1 MGGIMKQFF
10 HISGSILLVMLILIC
25 IPFTVPKAFGL
36 SIYEVI
42 TDSMTPEYPVGSV
55 IYVEKIQPEKVKVD
69 DVITFSIGTDTSQV
83 MTHRVV
89 AIDSENQTFTTKGDA
104 NKDVDVSP
112 VAFQRVLGKPVYS
125 IKHMGVWVQ
134 VFESTEGRVL
144 LGVLLVLVF
153 ALWFAGDHIEP
164 KMQPENSEHKNN
176 TIKKN
181 NSVVWKI
188 VMLMGAAM
196 VLIAGWNIYRI
207 SKDYSD
213 SNALYS
219 KLSDTY
225 VATEKEKKEG
235 KWYDVAQVNLQ
246 ELKKQNGDVTGWL
259 YFENEDISYPIMYS
273 GDDTTYLHTALDG
286 SYASAGSIFMEE
298 NNHPDFQDSHTI
310 IYGHNMRNLSMF
322 GKLRY
327 YKQKEYYDNHT
338 YFQIF
343 TDKGIYRYQ
352 IFAYADV
359 PADSFVYQVPY
370 GTDDSFTSFIQ
381 QLKKQSYYDTGVDV
395 TQKDKVVTLSTCST
409 TGKRFIVNAVRVDEY
424 LY

>member
-1 MGGIMKQFF
+1 MKQFF

-219 KLSDTY
+219 KISDTY

-286 SYASAGSIFMEE
+286 SYASSGSIFMEE

>member
-1 MGGIMKQFF
+1 MKQFF

-409 TGKRFIVNAVRVDEY
+409 TGKRFIVNAARVDEY

>member
-1 MGGIMKQFF
+1 MKQFF

-181 NSVVWKI
+181 NSIVWKI

-225 VATEKEKKEG
+225 VATEKEKKEE

>member
-1 MGGIMKQFF
+1 MKQFF

-196 VLIAGWNIYRI
+196 VLFAGWNIYRI

-219 KLSDTY
+219 KISDTY

>member
-1 MGGIMKQFF
+1 MKRFF
-10 HISGSILLVMLILIC
+10 HISGSILLIILILIC
-25 IPFTVPKAFGL
+25 IPFTIPKAFGL

-42 TDSMTPEYPVGSV
+42 TDSMTPKYPVGSV

-153 ALWFAGDHIEP
+153 ALWLAGDHIEP

-188 VMLMGAAM
+188 MMLMGAAM

>member
-1 MGGIMKQFF
+1 MKQFF

-153 ALWFAGDHIEP
+153 ALWLAGDHIEP

-381 QLKKQSYYDTGVDV
+381 QLKKQSYYDTGIDV

>member
-1 MGGIMKQFF
+1 MKQFF

-188 VMLMGAAM
+188 MMLMGAAM

-207 SKDYSD
+207 SKNYSD

>member
-1 MGGIMKQFF
+1 MKRFF
-10 HISGSILLVMLILIC
+10 HISGSILLIILILIC
-25 IPFTVPKAFGL
+25 IPFTIPKAFGL

-42 TDSMTPEYPVGSV
+42 TDSMTPKYPVGSV
-55 IYVEKIQPEKVKVD
+55 IYVEKAQPEDIKVD

-89 AIDSENQTFTTKGDA
+89 AIDSENHTFTTKGDA

-112 VAFQRVLGKPVYS
+112 VAFQRLLGKPMCC
-125 IKHMGVWVQ
+125 IKHMGFLVQ
-134 VFESTEGRVL
+134 LFESSEGRVF

-153 ALWFAGDHIEP
+153 VLWFAGDHID
-164 KMQPENSEHKNN
+164 SEVNESADMN
-176 TIKKN
+176 KKDRKKRN
-181 NSVVWKI
+181 GRVVWKL

-225 VATEKEKKEG
+225 VATEKEKKEE
-235 KWYDVAQVNLQ
+235 KWYDAAQVNLQ

-327 YKQKEYYDNHT
+327 YKQKEYYDNHA

-370 GTDDSFTSFIQ
+370 GADDSFKIFIQ
-381 QLKKQSYYDTGVDV
+381 QLKKQSYYDTDVEV
-395 TQKDKVVTLSTCST
+395 TQNDKVVTLSTCST
-409 TGKRFIVNAVRVDEY
+409 TGMRFIVNAVRVDEY

>member
-1 MGGIMKQFF
+1 MKRFF
-10 HISGSILLVMLILIC
+10 HITGSVLLALLILIC

-42 TDSMTPEYPVGSV
+42 TDSMTPDYPVGSV
-55 IYVEKIQPEKVKVD
+55 IYVETEQPENIKVD

-89 AIDSENQTFTTKGDA
+89 AIDYENQTFTTKGDA

-112 VAFQRVLGKPVYS
+112 VAFQRLLGKPVYC
-125 IKHMGVWVQ
+125 IGHMGALVQ
-134 VFESTEGRVL
+134 LFEYTEGRVL
-144 LGVLLVLVF
+144 LGVLLLLVF

-164 KMQPENSEHKNN
+164 KVQQETDENKNN
-176 TIKKN
+176 TKKTRS
-181 NSVVWKI
+181 SVAWKMG
-188 VMLMGAAM
+188 MLLGAAM
-196 VLIAGWNIYRI
+196 ILIAGWNIYRI
-207 SKDYSD
+207 SKDYND
-213 SNALYS
+213 SNALYDE
-219 KLSDTY
+219 LSDNY
-225 VATEKEKKEG
+225 VTENQKAQEE
-235 KWYDVAQVNLQ
+235 KWYESAQVDLEELQ
-246 ELKKQNGDVTGWL
+246 KQNKDVTGWL

-286 SYASAGSIFMEE
+286 SYASAGSIFMEG
-298 NNHPDFQDSHTI
+298 NNKPDFEDSHTI

-327 YKQKEYYDNHT
+327 YKQKEYYDDHA
-338 YFQIF
+338 YFQTF
-343 TDKGIYRYQ
+343 TEKGIYRYQ

-370 GTDDSFTSFIQ
+370 GADDSFESFIQ
-381 QLKKQSYYDTGVDV
+381 QLRKQSYYDTGVDV
-395 TQKDKVVTLSTCST
+395 TKNDKVVTLSTCST
-409 TGKRFIVNAVRVDEY
+409 TGMRFIVNAVRVDEY

>member
-1 MGGIMKQFF
+1 MKQFF

-104 NKDVDVSP
+104 NKDVDVSQ

-181 NSVVWKI
+181 NSIVWKI

-381 QLKKQSYYDTGVDV
+381 QLKKQSYYDTGIDV

>member
-1 MGGIMKQFF
+1 MKRFF
-10 HISGSILLVMLILIC
+10 HITGSVLLTLLILIC
-25 IPFTVPKAFGL
+25 IPFTAPKAFGL

-42 TDSMTPEYPVGSV
+42 TDSMTPEFPVGSV
-55 IYVEKIQPEKVKVD
+55 IYVETEEPENIKVD

-89 AIDSENQTFTTKGDA
+89 AIDDENQTFTTKGDA

-112 VAFQRVLGKPVYS
+112 VAFQRLLGKPVYC
-125 IKHMGVWVQ
+125 IGHMGVLVQ
-134 VFESTEGRVL
+134 LFESTEGRVL
-144 LGVLLVLVF
+144 LGILLVLVF

-164 KMQPENSEHKNN
+164 KVQQENGENN
-176 TIKKN
+176 TKKKN
-181 NSVVWKI
+181 GSVVWKL
-188 VMLMGAAM
+188 VMLLGIGMI
-196 VLIAGWNIYRI
+196 LIAGWNIYRI
-207 SKDYSD
+207 SKDYND
-213 SNALYS
+213 SNALYDA
-219 KLSDTY
+219 LSDSY
-225 VATEKEKKEG
+225 VTADQKTQEAQEE
-235 KWYDVAQVNLQ
+235 KWYESAQIDLEKLQ
-246 ELKKQNGDVTGWL
+246 KKNGDVTGWL

-286 SYASAGSIFMEE
+286 SYASAGSIFMEG
-298 NNHPDFQDSHTI
+298 NNKPDFEDSHTI

-327 YKQKEYYDNHT
+327 YKQKEYYDDHA

-370 GTDDSFTSFIQ
+370 GADDSFESFIQ
-381 QLKKQSYYDTGVDV
+381 QLK
-395 TQKDKVVTLSTCST
+395 LH
-409 TGKRFIVNAVRVDEY
+409 RMIR
-424 LY
+424 

>member
-1 MGGIMKQFF
+1 MKQFF

-164 KMQPENSEHKNN
+164 KMQPENSEHKKN

-213 SNALYS
+213 LNALYS

>member
-1 MGGIMKQFF
+1 MKQFF

-36 SIYEVI
+36 SFYEVI

>member
-1 MGGIMKQFF
+1 MKQFF

-213 SNALYS
+213 SNALYDE
-219 KLSDTY
+219 LSYNY
-225 VATEKEKKEG
+225 VTANQKTQDVLEE
-235 KWYDVAQVNLQ
+235 KWYDAAQVNLQ

-286 SYASAGSIFMEE
+286 SYASAGSIFMEA
-298 NNHPDFQDSHTI
+298 NNHPDFEDSHTI

-327 YKQKEYYDNHT
+327 YKQKEYYDNHA

-370 GTDDSFTSFIQ
+370 GADDSFTSFIQ

>member
-1 MGGIMKQFF
+1 MKQFF

-181 NSVVWKI
+181 NSVVWKL

-219 KLSDTY
+219 KVSDTY
-225 VATEKEKKEG
+225 VATEKEKKEE
-235 KWYDVAQVNLQ
+235 KWYDAAQVNLQ

-327 YKQKEYYDNHT
+327 YKQKEYYDNHA

-370 GTDDSFTSFIQ
+370 GADDSFTSFIQ

>member
-1 MGGIMKQFF
+1 MKQFF

-188 VMLMGAAM
+188 MMLMGAAM

-381 QLKKQSYYDTGVDV
+381 QLKKQSYYDTGIDV

>member
-1 MGGIMKQFF
+1 MKQFF

-153 ALWFAGDHIEP
+153 ALWLAGDHIEP

-188 VMLMGAAM
+188 MMLMGAAM

>member
-1 MGGIMKQFF
+1 MKQFF

-153 ALWFAGDHIEP
+153 ALWLAGDHIEP
-164 KMQPENSEHKNN
+164 KMQPENSENKNN

>member
-1 MGGIMKQFF
+1 MKQFF

>member
-1 MGGIMKQFF
+1 MKQFF

-219 KLSDTY
+219 KISDTY

-381 QLKKQSYYDTGVDV
+381 QLKKQSYYDTGIDV

>member
-1 MGGIMKQFF
+1 MKQFF

-89 AIDSENQTFTTKGDA
+89 AIDSENQIFTTKGDA

-181 NSVVWKI
+181 NSIVWKI

>member
-1 MGGIMKQFF
+1 MKQFF

-181 NSVVWKI
+181 NNVVWKI

-409 TGKRFIVNAVRVDEY
+409 TGKRFIVNAVKVDEY

>member
-1 MGGIMKQFF
+1 MKQFF

-181 NSVVWKI
+181 NSIVWKI

>member
-1 MGGIMKQFF
+1 MKQFF

-181 NSVVWKI
+181 NSIVWKI

-219 KLSDTY
+219 KISDTY

>member
-1 MGGIMKQFF
+1 MKQFF

-89 AIDSENQTFTTKGDA
+89 AIDSENHTFTTKGDA

-112 VAFQRVLGKPVYS
+112 VAFQRLLGKPMYC
-125 IKHMGVWVQ
+125 IKHMGFLVQ
-134 VFESTEGRVL
+134 LFESTEGRVL

-153 ALWFAGDHIEP
+153 ALWFGGDHIEP

-188 VMLMGAAM
+188 VMLMGVAM

-225 VATEKEKKEG
+225 VATEKKKKEE
-235 KWYDVAQVNLQ
+235 KWYEAAQVNLQ
-246 ELKKQNGDVTGWL
+246 ELKKQNQDVNGWL

-286 SYASAGSIFMEE
+286 SYASAGSIFM
-298 NNHPDFQDSHTI
+298 
-310 IYGHNMRNLSMF
+310 
-322 GKLRY
+322 
-327 YKQKEYYDNHT
+327 
-338 YFQIF
+338 
-343 TDKGIYRYQ
+343 
-352 IFAYADV
+352 
-359 PADSFVYQVPY
+359 
-370 GTDDSFTSFIQ
+370 
-381 QLKKQSYYDTGVDV
+381 
-395 TQKDKVVTLSTCST
+395 
-409 TGKRFIVNAVRVDEY
+409 
-424 LY
+424 

>member
-1 MGGIMKQFF
+1 MKRFF
-10 HISGSILLVMLILIC
+10 HITGSVLLALLILIC

-42 TDSMTPEYPVGSV
+42 TDSMTPEFPVGSV
-55 IYVEKIQPEKVKVD
+55 IYVETEEPENIKVD

-89 AIDSENQTFTTKGDA
+89 AIDDENQTFTTKGDA

-112 VAFQRVLGKPVYS
+112 VAFQRLLGKPVYC
-125 IKHMGVWVQ
+125 IGHMGVLVQ
-134 VFESTEGRVL
+134 LFESTEGRVL
-144 LGVLLVLVF
+144 LGILLVLVF

-164 KMQPENSEHKNN
+164 KVQQENGENN
-176 TIKKN
+176 TKKKN
-181 NSVVWKI
+181 GSVVWKL
-188 VMLMGAAM
+188 VMLLGIGMI
-196 VLIAGWNIYRI
+196 LIAGWNIYRI
-207 SKDYSD
+207 SKDYND
-213 SNALYS
+213 SNALYDA
-219 KLSDTY
+219 LSDSY
-225 VATEKEKKEG
+225 VTADQKTQEAQEE
-235 KWYDVAQVNLQ
+235 KWYESAQIDLEKLQ
-246 ELKKQNGDVTGWL
+246 KKNGDVTGWL

-286 SYASAGSIFMEE
+286 SYASAGSIFMEG
-298 NNHPDFQDSHTI
+298 NNKPDFEDSHTI

-327 YKQKEYYDNHT
+327 YKQKEYYDDHA

-343 TDKGIYRYQ
+343 TEKGIYRYQ

-359 PADSFVYQVPY
+359 PADSVVYQVPY
-370 GTDDSFTSFIQ
+370 GADDSFESFIQ
-381 QLKKQSYYDTGVDV
+381 QLRKQSYYDTGVEV
-395 TQKDKVVTLSTCST
+395 TQNDKVVTLSTCST
-409 TGKRFIVNAVRVDEY
+409 TGMRFIVNAVRVDEY

>member
-1 MGGIMKQFF
+1 MKQFF

-104 NKDVDVSP
+104 NKEVDVSP

-181 NSVVWKI
+181 NSIVWKI

-219 KLSDTY
+219 KISDTY

>member
-1 MGGIMKQFF
+1 MKQFF

-188 VMLMGAAM
+188 MMLMGAAM

>member
-1 MGGIMKQFF
+1 MKQFF

-153 ALWFAGDHIEP
+153 ALWLAGDHIEP

>member
-1 MGGIMKQFF
+1 MKQFF

-153 ALWFAGDHIEP
+153 ALWLAGDHIEP

-424 LY
+424 LC

>member
-1 MGGIMKQFF
+1 MKQFF

-42 TDSMTPEYPVGSV
+42 TDSMTPEYPVGSF

-207 SKDYSD
+207 LKDYSD

-219 KLSDTY
+219 KISDTY

>member
-1 MGGIMKQFF
+1 MKQFF

-219 KLSDTY
+219 KISDTY

>member
-1 MGGIMKQFF
+1 MKQFF

-89 AIDSENQTFTTKGDA
+89 TIDSENQTFTTKGDA

-181 NSVVWKI
+181 NSIVWKI

-225 VATEKEKKEG
+225 VATEKEKKEE
-235 KWYDVAQVNLQ
+235 KWYDAAQVNLQ

>member
-1 MGGIMKQFF
+1 MKQFF

-153 ALWFAGDHIEP
+153 ALWLAGDHIEP

-207 SKDYSD
+207 SKNYSD

>member
-1 MGGIMKQFF
+1 MKQFF

-207 SKDYSD
+207 SKNYSD